1 MASYPSAD
9 RLLEFKRIVELGSIT
24 SASHHLQIPR
34 ATLSRR
40 LSQLEEDLGIRLL
53 QRSTRQL
60 ALTTAGEE
68 LYVRA
73 RRIVT
78 ETHAAWDAVAT
89 RGGRPQGPLRIAV
102 PDAEMAR
109 NTFFIEFARDFPEV
123 SLEVVVRTGLLDL
136 RAERVD
142 VALMF
147 GQVTDTSLIA
157 RRLWLSR
164 RYCMASPAYL
174 EREGTPE
181 SLEALS
187 TRRCVV
193 YEDTR
198 GVPELRWPTKDGG
211 FVDVLPGFTTNA
223 WRMLVKAVQEGLGIG
238 LIGVGGAS
246 GRSETEF
253 GLVRLFPDDIEMIA
267 PFSLVYVERD
277 LQLPHV
283 RAFIDRACDF
293 WGAWDP

>member
-1 MASYPSAD
+1 
-9 RLLEFKRIVELGSIT
+9 LEFKRIVELGSIT
-24 SASHHLQIPR
+24 AASQHLHVPR

-40 LSQLEEDLGIRLL
+40 LSQLEEDLGVRLL

-60 ALTTAGEE
+60 ALTAAGEE

-78 ETHAAWDAVAT
+78 DTHAAWDAVAT
-89 RGGRPQGPLRIAV
+89 RGGRPQGPLRVAV
-102 PDAEMAR
+102 PDAEMAQ
-109 NTFFIEFARDFPEV
+109 NAFFLDFARAFPEV
-123 SLEVVVRTGLLDL
+123 SLEVVVRTGVLDL
-136 RAERVD
+136 RAERID

-147 GQVTDTSLIA
+147 GHVEDASLIA

-174 EREGTPE
+174 EREGAPQT
-181 SLEALS
+181 LEDLS
-187 TRRCVV
+187 SRRCVV
-193 YEDTR
+193 YENTR

-211 FVDVLPGFTTNA
+211 FVDVLPGFTTNS
-223 WRMLVKAVQEGLGIG
+223 WRMLVKAVREGIG
-238 LIGVGGAS
+238 IGFIGVGGAS

-253 GLVRLFPDDIEMIA
+253 GLVRLFPDDIEMVA

-277 LQLPHV
+277 LLLPHV
-283 RAFIDRACDF
+283 RSFIERARDY
-293 WGAWDP
+293 WGSWDP